1 MGCAVRVSKQKS
13 AENRERILREASRLF
28 RERGL
33 AGVGVDALSD
43 AGGLSHGS
51 LYSQFGSKDGL
62 ATEALAH
69 AFAGSAE
76 KYAGVNDIAQYA
88 TRYLCQTHRDNRGQ
102 GCMVAAVAS
111 DIPHQSEAVRAGFT
125 KGLRGMIARV
135 ERIVPEGEDPLATVA
150 TLVGALML
158 ARAVDDPALSEALLA
173 AGRARMIDPQ
183 GD

>member
-1 MGCAVRVSKQKS
+1 MRVSKQKS

-43 AGGLSHGS
+43 AAGLSHGS
-51 LYSQFGSKDGL
+51 LYSQFGSKDCL

-69 AFAGSAE
+69 GFAGSAE
-76 KYAGVNDIAQYA
+76 KYATTADIAQFA
-88 TRYLCQTHRDNRGQ
+88 ARYLSEAHRDNRGQ
-102 GCMVAAVAS
+102 GCTVAALAS

-125 KGLRGMIARV
+125 DGVRGMIARV
-135 ERIVPEGEDPLATVA
+135 SRLVPAGEDPLATVA

-158 ARAVDDPALSEALLA
+158 ARAVDDPELSEALLV
-173 AGRARMIDPQ
+173 AGRARVV
-183 GD
+183 GA

>member
-1 MGCAVRVSKQKS
+1 
-13 AENRERILREASRLF
+13 
-28 RERGL
+28 
-33 AGVGVDALSD
+33 
-43 AGGLSHGS
+43 
-51 LYSQFGSKDGL
+51 
-62 ATEALAH
+62 
-69 AFAGSAE
+69 
-76 KYAGVNDIAQYA
+76 
-88 TRYLCQTHRDNRGQ
+88 
-102 GCMVAAVAS
+102 MVAAVAS

>member
-1 MGCAVRVSKQKS
+1 MRVSKQKS
-13 AENRERILREASRLF
+13 AENRERILHEASRLF

-33 AGVGVDALSD
+33 AGVGVDALSE
-43 AGGLSHGS
+43 AAGLSHGS

-76 KYAGVNDIAQYA
+76 KYAGVDDIAQYA
-88 TRYLCQTHRDNRGQ
+88 TRYLSQTHRDNRGQ
-102 GCMVAAVAS
+102 GCMVAAVGS
-111 DIPHQSEAVRAGFT
+111 DIPHQSAAVRAEFT
-125 KGLRGMIARV
+125 QGLRGMISRLG
-135 ERIVPEGEDPLATVA
+135 RIVPQGEDPLATVA

-158 ARAVDDPALSEALLA
+158 ARAVDDPVLSDALLA